1 MLGRSEIIKLIDEEN
16 ILSVDGSS
24 TEDIKNRTQASSV
37 DLTIKSIYTA
47 DKTIS
52 NSNIDIGNAG
62 LDLIDLEPG
71 QTIVIQVAERFD
83 LPSMIGGIIFPPN
96 SMSKSGVIMTN
107 PGHIDPL
114 FSGYISVYL
123 VNMGKS
129 PVRLKKG
136 SKVATLLLY
145 YINGDVGESN
155 ISGGGVSKEQVLTL
169 SKDFAN
175 LDTRMPDLLNSVIR
189 NKALLWGGVVIS
201 IVALFFTLVP
211 LLSEQIFTN
220 KAIDAFKLEHVKPL
234 KHINNQQQI
243 EIAALKTDLA
253 DKNNQLE
260 NLRLK
265 IDGKDSQI
273 QNLSSDVKKL
283 FNILDKELT
292 PEISQKKGVEKIEN

>member
-83 LPSMIGGIIFPPN
+83 LPSTIGGIIFPPN

-220 KAIDAFKLEHVKPL
+220 KAIDAFKLEHVEPL
-234 KHINNQQQI
+234 KRINNQQQI

-260 NLRLK
+260 NLRFK

>member
-1 MLGRSEIIKLIDEEN
+1 VLGRSEIIKLIDEEN

-24 TEDIKNRTQASSV
+24 TEDIKNQTQASSV

-52 NSNIDIGNAG
+52 KSNIDIGNAG

-83 LPSMIGGIIFPPN
+83 LPSTIGGIIFPPN

-129 PVRLKKG
+129 SVRLKKG

-220 KAIDAFKLEHVKPL
+220 KAIDAFKLEHVEPL
-234 KHINNQQQI
+234 KQINNQQQI

-265 IDGKDSQI
+265 IDEKDSHI
-273 QNLSSDVKKL
+273 QSLSSDVKKL
-283 FNILDKELT
+283 FNIIDKELT
-292 PEISQKKGVEKIEN
+292 PEIGQKKGVEKIEN

>member
-83 LPSMIGGIIFPPN
+83 LPSTIGGIIFPPN

-260 NLRLK
+260 NLRLR
-265 IDGKDSQI
+265 IDEKDSQI